1 MRLSVIASDTAPLWA
16 SGWDPSNLMIVEGGV
31 LHTRFIHIC
40 HESGQAEMLTDRMD
54 DVVAL
59 TVAVGPHPLMNGVL
73 RLTIA
78 GLDAL
83 EVVSDDGEVTISG
96 SGLTA
101 QFTNAIVDENDGQV
115 TVYLDEQN

>member
-31 LHTRFIHIC
+31 LHTRFVNIR
-40 HESGQAEMLTDRMD
+40 HESGQVEMLTDRMD
-54 DVVAL
+54 DVKAL
-59 TVAVGPHPLMNGVL
+59 TVAKGPHPLNGVL
-73 RLTIA
+73 RLTVA

-83 EVVSDDGEVTISG
+83 EVVSDDGMVNISG

-101 QFTNAIVDENDGQV
+101 QFTNATVDENDGQV
-115 TVYLDEQN
+115 TVYLGKQN